1 MKNLLLRVWIV
12 ILLATFSLP
21 AGGIYAAD
29 VEIAGSVTFTNQV
42 ITALTL
48 LTEKAP
54 EAYEVVT
61 NYVKRIEQG
70 ERSGMWAYKKP
81 PTYEMS
87 DKTTFYSLT
96 WCAATIAHDS
106 FHSKLYHDYPST
118 PGKTVP
124 DSAWTGTDA
133 EKKCME
139 HQLNVMTLIGSPTN
153 ELTYAKQQLKGMFVA
168 DKETWDSYKKNGKW

>member
-1 MKNLLLRVWIV
+1 MKNLLCRVWLAISLVFLVARDTYASDCEIV
-12 ILLATFSLP
+12 GS
-21 AGGIYAAD
+21 AA
-29 VEIAGSVTFTNQV
+29 FTNQV
-42 ITALTL
+42 VHALTL
-48 LTEKAP
+48 LKEKAP
-54 EAYEVVT
+54 EAYGIVT

-106 FHSKLYHDYPST
+106 FHSKLYHDTPSA

-133 EKKCME
+133 EKMCMA

-153 ELTYAKQQLKGMFVA
+153 ETAYAKQQLKGTYVA
-168 DKETWDSYKKNGKW
+168 DKETWETYKKNRKW